1 MSNRRLTIGL
11 VGGALGIVVGLLI
24 GMAVVRNDEATPP
37 RTELV
42 PVSIPTISTTIAST
56 PPTNDTPLA
65 VAPSDTTPD
74 AGTPGSTLA
83 ITTTST
89 GIDLSQCED
98 YFTRPEGLPV
108 QKCDRNETVRTVQE
122 MLQSIGYPISTDGV
136 FGPGTARTVIEFQT
150 SQGLTPDGVVDDA
163 TFTALCAAA
172 PFDYCG
178 DA

>member
-24 GMAVVRNDEATPP
+24 GLAVVRNDEATPP

-42 PVSIPTISTTIAST
+42 PVSIPTLSTTVAPT
-56 PPTNDTPLA
+56 PPTDDAPLA

-74 AGTPGSTLA
+74 ASTTDSTSA
-83 ITTTST
+83 TTTT
-89 GIDLSQCED
+89 VGVDLSQCED

-122 MLQSIGYPISTDGV
+122 MLQSIGYQISTDGV
-136 FGPGTARTVIEFQT
+136 FGPGTARAVIAFQST
-150 SQGLTPDGVVDDA
+150 QGLTADGVVDDR
-163 TFTALCAAA
+163 TFTALCTVA

>member
-1 MSNRRLTIGL
+1 MSNRRLTFGL

-24 GMAVVRNDEATPP
+24 GLMVVRNDEATPP

-42 PVSIPTISTTIAST
+42 PVSIPTLSTTIAPT
-56 PPTNDTPLA
+56 PPTDDTPLA
-65 VAPSDTTPD
+65 VAPSDTTPG
-74 AGTPGSTLA
+74 ATESTLGV
-83 ITTTST
+83 TTTTT

-98 YFTRPEGLPV
+98 YFARPEGLPV

-122 MLQSIGYPISTDGV
+122 MLQSIGYQISTDGV
-136 FGPGTARTVIEFQT
+136 FGPGTARAVIAFQS
-150 SQGLTPDGVVDDA
+150 SQGLTADGVVDDA

>member
-24 GMAVVRNDEATPP
+24 GLAVVRNDEATPP

-42 PVSIPTISTTIAST
+42 PVSIPTLSTTVAPT
-56 PPTNDTPLA
+56 PPTDDAPLA

-74 AGTPGSTLA
+74 ASTTDSTSA
-83 ITTTST
+83 TTTT
-89 GIDLSQCED
+89 VGVDLSQCED

-122 MLQSIGYPISTDGV
+122 MLQSIGYQISTDGV
-136 FGPGTARTVIEFQT
+136 FGPGTARAVIAFQST
-150 SQGLTPDGVVDDA
+150 QGLTPDGVVDDR
-163 TFTALCAAA
+163 TFTALCTAA